1 MKTNFVFLSG
11 DANPLSSCDRRYFAL
26 DLVTGLR
33 ISVTRKPNAGAD
45 SYAVTP
51 VTHAPYTC
59 AGVHVGAC
67 VQVRMGMRDA
77 CVTGVTA

>member
-11 DANPLSSCDRRYFAL
+11 DANPFRHSDRRYFAL
-26 DLVTGLR
+26 NLVTGLR
-33 ISVTRKPNAGAD
+33 NSVTRKPNAGAG

-51 VTHAPYTC
+51 VTQVPYTC
-59 AGVHVGAC
+59 ACVCAGAC